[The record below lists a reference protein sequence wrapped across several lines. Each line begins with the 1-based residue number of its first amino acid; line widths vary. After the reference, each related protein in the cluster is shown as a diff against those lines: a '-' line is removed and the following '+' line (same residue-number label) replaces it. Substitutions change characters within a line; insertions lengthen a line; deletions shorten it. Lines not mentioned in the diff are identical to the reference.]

1 MVFSPNDNA
10 ILVCTAEGQ
19 SVTNP
24 DYKSELEA
32 YRNDREIAAIMRE
45 RSAVRM

>member
-19 SVTNP
+19 NVSNP
-24 DYKSELEA
+24 DYRSDLEA
-32 YRNDREIAAIMRE
+32 YLKDREIDSIMRQ
-45 RSAVRM
+45 RTSVCG